1 MNLFRA
7 TVVLVLAAVSLA
19 SAQQSEPTGPSAF
32 VSSDT
37 VMRAR
42 GELVD
47 GQALHALLAEIDAL
61 PTHDEPTII
70 MLRSVDSY
78 WTDSRW
84 FAAVRER
91 ETAHITTVIRHTA
104 KHSNQPP
111 IIVIA
116 PDGTPAMMAQRVST
130 FGYENSSF
138 PSTPEE
144 LAELGI
150 DWLAEPVGFDLRW
163 DREGR
168 IAEQV
173 SQRWELFGAEQ
184 VGALDMVLCADRHEV
199 RDWARAFHDLQST
212 DASLGRFVERCVTGT
227 ASFTSDRTLAS
238 DLLERHGLAGQ
249 WFALLLP
256 RYTYPWLDDA
266 VTLGDRFL
274 AAADPPIPLRVVVTE
289 TITPEFDR
297 IVPVD
302 EHASLLLDLGVTVD
316 PELSDDLPQ
325 WIADYATGGV
335 SLLLFDSNGG
345 LAGSFFASNPLSGM
359 ETLASVLL
367 ELGLY

>member
-1 MNLFRA
+1 M
-7 TVVLVLAAVSLA
+7 VVLVIAVASLA

-32 VSSDT
+32 VSSDA

-47 GQALHALLAEIDAL
+47 GQALHALLAEIEAL

-70 MLRSVDSY
+70 IIRSVDSY
-78 WTDSRW
+78 WTDTRW

-91 ETAHITTVIRHTA
+91 ENARITTVIRHTV
-104 KHSNQPP
+104 KYSNQPP

-144 LAELGI
+144 LSGHGI

-173 SQRWELFGAEQ
+173 SQRWELFGVEQ

-199 RDWARAFHDLQST
+199 RGWARGFQDLQPT
-212 DASLGRFVERCVTGT
+212 DASLGRFVERCLTG
-227 ASFTSDRTLAS
+227 ASSFTSDRTLAS

-249 WFALLLP
+249 WFALFLP

-266 VTLGDRFL
+266 VALGDRFL
-274 AAADPPIPLRVVVTE
+274 TAADPPIPVRLVVTE

-302 EHASLLLDLGVTVD
+302 EHAGLLLDRGVALDT
-316 PELSDDLPQ
+316 ELSADLPP
-325 WIADYATGGV
+325 WIADYVTGGV
-335 SLLLFDSNGG
+335 SLLLFDSTGG
-345 LAGSFFASNPLSGM
+345 LVGSFFASNPLSGM